1 MIYFYDFE
9 QFELGCL
16 FSTEICR
23 GDIENIKNERVNER
37 RVWGLATKSS
47 LYSEQLY
54 LELVKTIVN
63 HGKAENLDFYVNHD
77 MFMIETIFG
86 RYF

>member
-1 MIYFYDFE
+1 MTIFLVKIQFLRTFCEELFFMIYFYDFE

-23 GDIENIKNERVNER
+23 GDIENIKNERVNGR

-47 LYSEQLY
+47 LYSE
-54 LELVKTIVN
+54 
-63 HGKAENLDFYVNHD
+63 
-77 MFMIETIFG
+77 
-86 RYF
+86 